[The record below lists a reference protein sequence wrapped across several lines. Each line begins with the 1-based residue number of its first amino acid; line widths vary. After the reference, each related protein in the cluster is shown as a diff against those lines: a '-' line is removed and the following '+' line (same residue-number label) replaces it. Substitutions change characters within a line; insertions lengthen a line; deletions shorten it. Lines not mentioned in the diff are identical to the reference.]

1 MAFFD
6 ADYHAFFSELTEF
19 NYKEWFDDH
28 RKRYE
33 KSVKAPFKRF
43 VDLLI
48 ERVRDEVDP
57 SVLITSKEA
66 IFRINRDIRFSK
78 DKTPYKTQMS
88 AIISPG
94 GKKDKTDPGLYI
106 EFGPQSTAVY
116 TGFYMGS
123 TKQVYAIREAIAR
136 DLNHFQSIIK
146 DKGFVAHFPEGIQ
159 GEKAKR
165 IPKEFQE
172 AAASEPLI
180 YNKQFFCNSHYPA
193 GKILETDLLDF
204 LVAHYQAAKPLV
216 DFIRPVVKLQEA

>member
-1 MAFFD
+1 
-6 ADYHAFFSELTEF
+6 
-19 NYKEWFDDH
+19 
-28 RKRYE
+28 
-33 KSVKAPFKRF
+33 KSF

-57 SVLITSKEA
+57 EVLITSKEA

-106 EFGPQSTAVY
+106 QFNHQSTSLF

-123 TKQVYAIREAIAR
+123 TKQVYAIREAIAK
-136 DLNHFQSIIK
+136 DTKHFQSIIS
-146 DKGFVAHFPEGIQ
+146 DKKFLDHFPEGIQ

-165 IPKEFQE
+165 IPKEFTE
-172 AAASEPLI
+172 AAAEEPLI
-180 YNKQFFCNSHYPA
+180 YNKQFYCSTSYPA
-193 GKILETDLLDF
+193 SRILQDDLIDF
-204 LVAHYQAAKPLV
+204 MIEHYHAAKPLV
-216 DFIRPVVKLQEA
+216 DFIRPIIKLQEAS